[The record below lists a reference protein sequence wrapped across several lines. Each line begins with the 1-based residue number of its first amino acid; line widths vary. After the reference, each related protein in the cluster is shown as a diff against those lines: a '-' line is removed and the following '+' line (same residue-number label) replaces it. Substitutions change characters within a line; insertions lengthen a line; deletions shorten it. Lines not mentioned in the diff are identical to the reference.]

1 MALYSIIYFNGD
13 VFTTEQLDTP
23 SKALFIRAMRDK
35 LCPDKKL
42 KDFTAGVEVTKVKV
56 PKKQL
61 FGCAIC
67 RARVER
73 KEFVSHVRQHQ
84 Q

>member
-1 MALYSIIYFNGD
+1 MALYSITYFNGE
-13 VFTTEQLDTP
+13 VFATETLEAP
-23 SKALFIRAMRDK
+23 SKALFIRAMRDS
-35 LCPDKKL
+35 LCPEKQL
-42 KDFTAGVEVTKVKV
+42 KEFTAGVEVTKVKV

-73 KEFVSHVRQHQ
+73 KEFVSHVRQHA
-84 Q
+84 